1 MARYRKSPISK
12 WREQGFQRLS
22 DEAKLL
28 YWYLRGCSH
37 NHLSGLQYFLPVIIQ
52 SELGWSADK
61 TERVLGQLHDSQEIQ
76 WDPIRSVVW
85 VVGMLA
91 DEGRG
96 SNIIKAAV
104 DQVASMPSSPVVD
117 AFIGG
122 YPSVLEAWKLT
133 DQFSYQKVYPFE
145 GDTEPLRRG
154 PYPDPDPSPGSVQ
167 QGVLKALVPLKPK
180 KTTRPS
186 ITHALCEE
194 IRVAWYDICV
204 PAGLP
209 GFELTAD
216 VASKLKER
224 MLTVKSLRTVKAWRD
239 FLQGITE
246 LDHYMGKSGTG
257 DWKISI
263 RWMIASDAK
272 LDEVYQRVISR
283 GTNRK
288 TEGPP
293 PGYTD

>member
-12 WREQGFQRLS
+12 WREQNFQRLS
-22 DEAKLL
+22 DGAKLL

-52 SELGWSADK
+52 SELGWSAEK
-61 TERVLGQLHDSQEIQ
+61 TERVLGELHTSQEIQ
-76 WDPIRSVVW
+76 WDATRSVVW

-96 SNIIKAAV
+96 EKIIKAAV

-117 AFIGG
+117 AFLMG
-122 YPSVLEAWKLT
+122 YPSVLESWQAS
-133 DQFSYQKVYPFE
+133 DQFSYQKVYPFD
-145 GDTEPLRRG
+145 GDTEPLRRA
-154 PYPDPDPSPGSVQ
+154 PYPDPAPGSVPVQ
-167 QGVLKALVPLKPK
+167 QGVLEALVPPEPKKIHKPK
-180 KTTRPS
+180 

-194 IRVAWYDICV
+194 IRAAWYEICV
-204 PAGLP
+204 PVGLP

-216 VASKLKER
+216 VARKMKER
-224 MLTVKSLRTVKAWRD
+224 MLSAKALRTVEAWTDLFR
-239 FLQGITE
+239 GITE
-246 LDHYMGKSGTG
+246 MDHYMGQSGTG

-263 RWMIASDAK
+263 RWMIANDAK

-283 GTNRK
+283 GTKRK
-288 TEGPP
+288 SEGPP
-293 PGYTD
+293 PGYSE